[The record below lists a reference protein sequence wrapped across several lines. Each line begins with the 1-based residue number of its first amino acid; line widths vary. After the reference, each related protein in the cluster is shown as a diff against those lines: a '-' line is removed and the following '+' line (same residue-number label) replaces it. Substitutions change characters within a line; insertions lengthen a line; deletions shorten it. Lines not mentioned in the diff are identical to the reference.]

1 MNRIEDVVDFFLS
14 KASMS
19 PKKLQKLLYYAYGWT
34 LALLN
39 ENADEIH
46 NRLFEDPIEAWIHG
60 PVIPSVY
67 VQFKEYGWNN
77 IPQKMDFDE
86 SIFPFEVL
94 DVLNQ
99 VWDVYGS
106 YSGNQLEAFSHRED
120 PWIQARKGLS
130 SEESSH
136 VQLSDRVIFEYF
148 NKQATA

>member
-1 MNRIEDVVDFFLS
+1 MNRIEDVVGFFLS

-39 ENADEIH
+39 ENVDDIH
-46 NRLFEDPIEAWIHG
+46 SRLFEDPIEAWIHG

-77 IPQKMDFDE
+77 IPKVMDFDE
-86 SIFPFEVL
+86 SVFPLEVL

-99 VWDVYGS
+99 VWDVYGG

-130 SEESSH
+130 SEESSD

-148 NKQATA
+148 NKQAMA